1 MSMNWSLCAG
11 PWGALASG
19 AAQRAF
25 AKQGLVSQPE
35 QQSGT
40 DGRRERSSATPVV
53 SASSSPLL
61 SAAQIRSPV
70 HLPARPASEEGLIA
84 SSALPA
90 AIHPGTRHAGN
101 VVLRGGGWE
110 KLICFVFNGANYP
123 CNCPPKREKGVQDP
137 WQLLSMW
144 FCCQTPALPAA
155 DFCLHPDFLVLYT
168 VDVEQCFSLCFSRP
182 VPLYSL
188 QFLLLGSPC
197 PFLNDV

>member
-40 DGRRERSSATPVV
+40 DGRRERSSATPVA

-101 VVLRGGGWE
+101 VVLREGAGKNSSALFLME
-110 KLICFVFNGANYP
+110 LIIPVIARQ
-123 CNCPPKREKGVQDP
+123 REKKGCRTPGSCCPCGFAARLQP
-137 WQLLSMW
+137 CLPLTSACTLTFWFFTLLMW
-144 FCCQTPALPAA
+144 SSAFLCVLA
-155 DFCLHPDFLVLYT
+155 DLFL
-168 VDVEQCFSLCFSRP
+168 SI
-182 VPLYSL
+182 LYS
-188 QFLLLGSPC
+188 FCSWVP
-197 PFLNDV
+197 PARF